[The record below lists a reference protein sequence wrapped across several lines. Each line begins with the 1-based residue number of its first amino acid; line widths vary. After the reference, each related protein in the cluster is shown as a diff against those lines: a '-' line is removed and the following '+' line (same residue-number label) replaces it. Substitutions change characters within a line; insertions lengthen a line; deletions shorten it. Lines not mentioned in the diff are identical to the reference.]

1 MAKLLVNLSSG
12 DDNVDKA
19 SVAFVVANAGLAGE
33 QETAVFLTVEA
44 VKLAQQGFAESLPAS
59 AGFKP
64 LGELITSFVEGGG
77 MIWVCPPCANVRGVT
92 EDTLITGA
100 TLAGGAK
107 VVEFLSQGAG
117 SVSY

>member
-12 DDNVDKA
+12 DDNLDKA

-44 VKLAQQGFAESLPAS
+44 VKLAQQGFADSLPTAE
-59 AGFKP
+59 GFKP
-64 LGELITSFVEGGG
+64 LKELIASFVEGGG
-77 MIWVCPPCANVRGVT
+77 TIWVCPPCANVRGVA
-92 EDTLITGA
+92 EDQLIANA
-100 TLAGGAK
+100 TFAGGAK

-117 SVSY
+117 TVSY

>member
-1 MAKLLVNLSSG
+1 MAKLLINLSSG
-12 DDNVDKA
+12 EDNIDKA

-44 VKLAQQGFAESLPAS
+44 VKLAQQGFADTIQAE
-59 AGFKP
+59 GFKP
-64 LGELITSFVEGGG
+64 LKELIHSFIEGGG

-92 EDTLITGA
+92 QDNVLSGA
-100 TLAGGAK
+100 VFAGGAK